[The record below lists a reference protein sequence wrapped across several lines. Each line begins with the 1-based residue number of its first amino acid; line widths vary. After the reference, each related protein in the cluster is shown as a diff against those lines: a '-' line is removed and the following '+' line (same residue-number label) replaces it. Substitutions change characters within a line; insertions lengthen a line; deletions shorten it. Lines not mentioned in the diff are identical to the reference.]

1 MCLSGRYK
9 VPTMEDIPD
18 ELRCKSSSEQAL
30 LSVFEIDVGKYER
43 RKNGYHVKR
52 GGITLRTK
60 AEGVVDRINGVGCS
74 VWRRQL
80 KSAYTYLIRSETSMY
95 R

>member
-18 ELRCKSSSEQAL
+18 ELLGMSSSEQAL
-30 LSVFEIDVGKYER
+30 LSVFHIDVGKYER
-43 RKNGYHVKR
+43 KKNGYRVKR

-60 AEGVVDRINGVGCS
+60 AEGVVDRINGVGCQAR
-74 VWRRQL
+74 RRQL
-80 KSAYTYLIRSETSMY
+80 KRAYTYLIRSKSSMY